1 LEEIIVFGCCHGRS
15 PPPSSLGVGWLP
27 SQTLAVPLAD
37 VAPGH
42 RSRLVSQ
49 EAIDD
54 VRPPIIGA
62 HASSSSSHR

>member
-1 LEEIIVFGCCHGRS
+1 
-15 PPPSSLGVGWLP
+15 LP

-37 VAPGH
+37 VASGH

-62 HASSSSSHR
+62 HASSSSSRR